1 MRTTILMFLI
11 SVLLGVVIGF
21 SGAESMFAFNYW
33 NVENEFKRTA
43 PIENSPEIKLKP
55 DSNAKAYIENNVYDF
70 GIKDVKEKGTQDFV
84 IKNIGTGILT
94 LRVDRTTCTCTGI
107 DLNRNRLSAGE
118 SAIAKVRYDA
128 ERATTGQ
135 YEQGGVIVTND
146 PQMPEILLSIRGI
159 FTSPI
164 VVSSS
169 VVLLPSVPA
178 AEKQSAKLRIYGFE
192 KIPLTLETLMWTDK
206 SHFDLKF
213 EKSELNEDD
222 KNNSLLKH
230 AISVYEGTLTVLPGL
245 PVGTFQERFNIKTN
259 YSSEPSIEIFARGKV
274 FGNGIMLAGQ
284 GFDRATGIMSIETIR
299 SGERVIKDI
308 SIQFTGASV
317 QNANVKIKEVR
328 PQWLKT
334 TITKGSVE
342 TAVRRFFTLSIE
354 IPPDAPQCNY
364 VTPDEEKAA
373 MVILETGL
381 SELPIIKIP
390 IRFAIEK

>member
-1 MRTTILMFLI
+1 MRVTILMSLV
-11 SVLLGVVIGF
+11 SVLIGVVIGL
-21 SGAESMFAFNYW
+21 SGAESIFLFNAW
-33 NVENEFKRTA
+33 DAGFEFKIV
-43 PIENSPEIKLKP
+43 PVVKPPEIKMTP
-55 DSNAKAYIENNVYDF
+55 DSNVKAYIENNVYDF

-84 IKNIGTGILT
+84 IKNVGTGVLT

-107 DLNRNRLSAGE
+107 DLNRSRLSAGE

-135 YEQGGVIVTND
+135 YEQGGIIVTND
-146 PQMPEILLSIRGI
+146 PQMPEIPLSIRGI

-164 VVSSS
+164 VISSP

-178 AEKQSAKLRIYGFE
+178 TEKQSAKVRIYGFE
-192 KIPLTLETLMWTDK
+192 KTPLTLETPVWTDK

-213 EKSELNEDD
+213 LPSELSGED
-222 KNNSLLKH
+222 KNNSLFKH
-230 AISVYEGTLTVLPGL
+230 AVSVYEGTLTVLPGL

-274 FGNGIMLAGQ
+274 FGSGITLAGQ
-284 GFDRATGIMSIETIR
+284 GFDRTTGIMSIETIR
-299 SGERVIKDI
+299 SGERIVRDI
-308 SIQFTGASV
+308 SIQLTGASI
-317 QNANVKIKEVR
+317 QNADIKIKEVR

-334 TITKGSVE
+334 TVTKGSVE

-364 VTPDEEKAA
+364 VTPDEDKAA
-373 MVILETGL
+373 LVILETGL
-381 SELPIIKIP
+381 SDSPIIKIP
-390 IRFAIEK
+390 VRFAIEK